1 MSDLLD
7 LVLEAHGGLDRWRR
21 VRAVRARLDLT
32 GPAFAA
38 LGQGTT
44 LVGVGVEVRPHE
56 QRTVF
61 TDFTGLGRRGV
72 YTPDLVTVTEQD
84 GTVVARRAAP
94 RESFPLS
101 DPDPSWDALHALYFA
116 GYGLWNYLTTPYLL
130 TLSGVRTEE
139 LEPSEVDG
147 WTVRRL
153 RVTFP
158 PHIATHSAE
167 QIFYFDEDC
176 LLRRIDYAPYVF
188 GGRPGAHHIDA
199 LETVSGLV
207 FPTHRHVRTA
217 VDGVIG
223 AEPIITLDLADISVE
238 MENPS
243 E

>member
-21 VRAVRARLDLT
+21 VQQVRARLDLT
-32 GPAFAA
+32 GPTFVA

-44 LVGVGVEVRPHE
+44 LVGVDVEVHVHE
-56 QRTVF
+56 QCTVF
-61 TDFTGLGRRGV
+61 AGFTGPGRRGV
-72 YTPDLVTVTEQD
+72 YTPDLVTVTEAD
-84 GTVVARRAAP
+84 GTVLAQRGAP
-94 RESFPLS
+94 RESYPLG
-101 DPDPSWDALHALYFA
+101 DADAGWDALHALYFA

-130 TLSGVRTEE
+130 TLPGMRTEE

-147 WTVRRL
+147 WSLRRL

-158 PHIATHSAE
+158 PHIATHSTE
-167 QIFYFDEDC
+167 QVFYFGEDG

-199 LETVSGLV
+199 HETVSGLV

-217 VDGVIG
+217 VGGRVG
-223 AEPIITLDLADISVE
+223 AEAIITLDLADISVAFAD
-238 MENPS
+238 
-243 E
+243 